1 MTEKE
6 KQQLCSN
13 LYFRKMMELTYR
25 LNSNKNK
32 YDTCLNH
39 GYETVE
45 GSNKGT
51 THFKFREARIKE
63 GFLKKKKVIPNEA

>member
-1 MTEKE
+1 
-6 KQQLCSN
+6 
-13 LYFRKMMELTYR
+13 MMELTYR

-63 GFLKKKKVIPNEA
+63 GFLKKKKSHPK